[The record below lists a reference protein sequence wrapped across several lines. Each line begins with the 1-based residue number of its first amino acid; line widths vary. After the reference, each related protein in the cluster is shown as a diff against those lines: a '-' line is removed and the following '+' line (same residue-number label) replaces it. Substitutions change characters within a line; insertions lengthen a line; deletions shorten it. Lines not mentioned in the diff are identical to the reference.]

1 MNILD
6 QLKIG
11 NKTFNSR
18 LMLGTGKYKTIVD
31 TINSIK
37 KSECEQCGFSERRI
51 TDYKIPLLLNFKDGN
66 KCNYLLD
73 NVNLL
78 CYNCYF
84 LLGGGSIGEEVFTE
98 NQIRQ
103 IESNQTVKEKP
114 HNLEMDDDHY
124 ENMKALGLVD

>member
-37 KSECEQCGFSERRI
+37 KSECEIVLQLFE
-51 TDYKIPLLLNFKDGN
+51 DYP
-66 KCNYLLD
+66 
-73 NVNLL
+73 
-78 CYNCYF
+78 
-84 LLGGGSIGEEVFTE
+84 
-98 NQIRQ
+98 
-103 IESNQTVKEKP
+103 
-114 HNLEMDDDHY
+114 
-124 ENMKALGLVD
+124 